1 MIKNPGYPEGA
12 GVLLVKEPIVKRI
25 EDFMD
30 PKDYSQTTAIGWFF
44 RIIAWIL
51 YGIFCLVFGG
61 LALLFLMAFVTYVIP
76 GTGV

>member
-1 MIKNPGYPEGA
+1 M
-12 GVLLVKEPIVKRI
+12 KRI
-25 EDFMD
+25 ADWMD

-51 YGIFCLVFGG
+51 YGIYFVVVLGIG
-61 LALLFLMAFVTYVIP
+61 LLFLMAFVTYVIP

>member
-1 MIKNPGYPEGA
+1 MIKNPDYPEGA

>member
-1 MIKNPGYPEGA
+1 M
-12 GVLLVKEPIVKRI
+12 KRI
-25 EDFMD
+25 ADWMD

-51 YGIFCLVFGG
+51 YGIYFVVCLAVGM
-61 LALLFLMAFVTYVIP
+61 LLLMAFVAYAIP